1 MPTSA
6 IFRGMTAAIA
16 VAALGAAGTPSKAS
30 AQQAPVVRVA
40 DGALRGKVV
49 NDGGQFLGIPFAA
62 PPVGKLRWM
71 PPAKAETWTGVRDAS
86 KFANHCAQMDRGIF
100 TTPSDK
106 EDCLYLNVFTPKA
119 EVSAGAKLPV
129 MVWFYGGGL
138 FSGESDDYDGSR
150 LAKRGNV
157 IVVTFNYRVGAL
169 GFLSHPAINAEGHP
183 YANYGIM
190 DQQAALRWVNQN
202 IAAFGGDPGNVTLFG
217 QSGGGTSVM
226 ANLASPTAKGLFQ
239 RVINQSGTRI
249 KIIAPDTAV
258 KAGQEFAKKAGCE
271 DQTADCLRKLSVADV
286 IKFQDPILKY
296 VTEYPSV
303 DGTIITQ
310 PAVASYESGNFN
322 HVPII
327 TGLVQDEQSFF
338 MGEVRGNKPM
348 TADGYA
354 KYLLTYGSGNKAA
367 IEAAY
372 PLDKYESPSLAA
384 IDVAQGAKVSTAR
397 MLAREWSKY
406 VPVYVYEFRDRTVP
420 SYYPPM
426 SFPMRAY
433 HTAELLYLFPGFR
446 GGRGSEQKLN
456 AEQNKLS
463 DLMIDY
469 WTSFAR
475 TGVPTAPVDGKYVK
489 AEWSK
494 YSADKDNAQ
503 YLDLQ
508 GANQKTG
515 YGADYHADLWDKA
528 SAH

>member
-1 MPTSA
+1 MTRSKLFCGISA
-6 IFRGMTAAIA
+6 AMFVAAFDMVGMTAMAF
-16 VAALGAAGTPSKAS
+16 
-30 AQQAPVVRVA
+30 AQQAPIVRVSE
-40 DGALRGKVV
+40 GELRGKVV
-49 NDGGQFLGIPFAA
+49 NDGGQYLGIPFAA
-62 PPVGKLRWM
+62 PPVGKMRWM
-71 PPAKAETWTGVRDAS
+71 PPAKAEAWTGIRDAS
-86 KFANHCAQMDRGIF
+86 KFANHCAQMERGIF
-100 TTPSDK
+100 TMPSDK

-119 EVSAGAKLPV
+119 DVGVGAKLPV

-138 FSGESDDYDGSR
+138 YSGESNDYDGSK

-157 IVVTFNYRVGAL
+157 IVVTFNYRVGAF

-190 DQQAALRWVNQN
+190 DQQAALRWVKEN

-226 ANLASPTAKGLFQ
+226 ANLASPAAKGLFH
-239 RVINQSGTRI
+239 RAINQSGTRI
-249 KIIAPDTAV
+249 KITAPETAL
-258 KAGQEFAKKAGCE
+258 KAGEEFARKAGCE
-271 DQTADCLRKLSVADV
+271 DQAAECLRKLSVQDV

-310 PAVASYESGNFN
+310 PAVASYQSGNFN
-322 HVPII
+322 QVPIM
-327 TGLVQDEQSFF
+327 TGLVQDEQAYF
-338 MGEVRGNKPM
+338 MGELKGDKPM

-354 KYLLTYGSGNKAA
+354 KYILTYGTGNKAA

-372 PLDKYESPSLAA
+372 PLVNYESPSLAA
-384 IDVAQGAKVSTAR
+384 IDVAQGAKVSTMR

-406 VPVYVYEFRDRTVP
+406 VPVYLYEFRDRTVP
-420 SYYPPM
+420 SYYPPT

-433 HTAELLYLFPGFR
+433 HTAELLYLFSGFH
-446 GGRGSEQKLN
+446 GARGSEQKLN
-456 AEQNKLS
+456 AEQEKLS
-463 DLMIDY
+463 GLMIDY

-475 TGVPTAPVDGKYVK
+475 TGTPMAALDGKYVK
-489 AEWSK
+489 AEWSR
-494 YSADKDNAQ
+494 YSPERDNAQ

-508 GANQKTG
+508 GADQKIG

-528 SAH
+528 VAN

>member
-1 MPTSA
+1 MPKS
-6 IFRGMTAAIA
+6 IVLRGMRAAAA
-16 VAALGAAGTPSKAS
+16 VLTLATGAALSNAS
-30 AQQAPVVRVA
+30 AQQAPVIRVEN
-40 DGALRGKVV
+40 GTLRGKVV

-71 PPAKAETWTGVRDAS
+71 PPAKAEPWTGVRDAS

-100 TTPSDK
+100 TMPSDT

-119 EVSAGAKLPV
+119 DVTAGAKLPV

-138 FSGESDDYDGSR
+138 FSGESDDYDGSK

-190 DQQAALRWVNQN
+190 DQQAALRWVNRN

-226 ANLASPTAKGLFQ
+226 ANLASPTAKGLFH

-249 KIIAPDTAV
+249 KITSPETALH
-258 KAGQEFAKKAGCE
+258 AGEEFAKKAGCE
-271 DQTADCLRKLSVADV
+271 NQTADCLRKLSVADV

-310 PAVASYESGNFN
+310 PAVTSYESGNFN
-322 HVPII
+322 RVPIM

-338 MGEVRGNKPM
+338 MSEVRGGKPM

-354 KYLLTYGSGNKAA
+354 KYVLTYGSGNKAA

-372 PLDKYESPSLAA
+372 PLDKYASPSLAV

-446 GGRGSEQKLN
+446 GARGSEQTLN

-475 TGVPTAPVDGKYVK
+475 TGTPSALVDGKYVE
-489 AEWSK
+489 AAWSK

-503 YLDLQ
+503 YLDLK
-508 GANQKTG
+508 GAHQKTG
-515 YGADYHADLWDKA
+515 YGADYHADLWDKT
-528 SAH
+528 SVH